1 MSPGS
6 TTVAQH
12 FIPTSDTPVRVP
24 PHRIP
29 ANYHIVVEKQ
39 IQTML
44 KEGIIEESSSPWLVS
59 SCSVGHKKTGDI
71 RICVDYHQLNKR
83 TVKDAYPLPRPD
95 EIQDQLAG
103 STIFPP

>member
-12 FIPTSDTPVRVP
+12 FIPTSGTPVRVP

-29 ANYHIVVEKQ
+29 ANYHLEVEKQ

-44 KEGIIEESSSPWLVS
+44 KEGIIEESSSPWLVPA
-59 SCSVGHKKTGDI
+59 VLAT
-71 RICVDYHQLNKR
+71 RRQ
-83 TVKDAYPLPRPD
+83 
-95 EIQDQLAG
+95 EILE
-103 STIFPP
+103 FV